1 MNVALSLK
9 FDSLVAIPKKIFEKT
24 PSLIKDGVHRNVD
37 IRLFRTFIHLIKLLQ
52 YSWGTF

>member
-9 FDSLVAIPKKIFEKT
+9 LDYLAAMPKKIFEKT

-37 IRLFRTFIHLIKLLQ
+37 IRLFWNFIHFGKLLH
-52 YSWGTF
+52 